1 MSEKILCVV
10 CPLGCRLLV
19 DIEGDS
25 VSVEGHKCSKGI
37 DFAHSEIIEPKRNF
51 STSIPIDGEVFS
63 MLSVR
68 LSSVIPLKLFSTVIC
83 EITSLHPETPIHR
96 GQVLIHN
103 VSDTGVDV
111 IATRTVL

>member
-10 CPLGCRLLV
+10 CPLGCKLLV

-25 VSVEGHKCSKGI
+25 VSVEGNKCSKGV
-37 DFAHSEIIEPKRNF
+37 DFAHSEIVESKRNLA
-51 STSIPIDGEVFS
+51 TSIPIDGQVFS

-68 LSSVIPLKLFSTVIC
+68 LSRVIPLRLFSNVLS
-83 EITSLHPETPIHR
+83 EIASLRPETPIHR

-103 VSDTGVDV
+103 VSNTGVDV
-111 IATRTVL
+111 IATRTVY